1 MDFSRPS
8 KSAGE
13 LFNSLKEK
21 ISFQGR
27 NNERDEY
34 YEDEFYDEPQ
44 GNYGEV
50 MVDGM
55 GDYGP
60 YGYDAPYNDY
70 EYTTRSASS
79 RGRYHSSSANLVSSE
94 VARASAS
101 TLGLGSARLTDNSSV
116 LASSASQAGTTER
129 FAPIKKEEQVNG
141 GISGYD
147 VPATSYGDFVSPYKE
162 PSQSTFQNSFAAS
175 ASRAT
180 GEKQTGLDKLFSP
193 TTSEVAKA
201 PSSQVQHGSIDPY
214 QAYENNT
221 PYAHV
226 PTRSVVVIKPVTYED
241 VEGIASAVRAGEIVA
256 LVLRIT
262 NDSLSKRVLDFSFGV
277 ASALDAR
284 VECIT
289 DKVFV
294 VMRGTELTLEEKHE
308 LRKQGIN

>member
-1 MDFSRPS
+1 M
-8 KSAGE
+8 
-13 LFNSLKEK
+13 
-21 ISFQGR
+21 
-27 NNERDEY
+27 
-34 YEDEFYDEPQ
+34 
-44 GNYGEV
+44 
-50 MVDGM
+50 
-55 GDYGP
+55 
-60 YGYDAPYNDY
+60 
-70 EYTTRSASS
+70 
-79 RGRYHSSSANLVSSE
+79 
-94 VARASAS
+94 
-101 TLGLGSARLTDNSSV
+101 GSARLTDNSSV

-129 FAPIKKEEQVNG
+129 FAPIKEGRASQWRYFGLRCACYFVWS
-141 GISGYD
+141 IS
-147 VPATSYGDFVSPYKE
+147 VSPYKE
-162 PSQSTFQNSFAAS
+162 LSQSTFQNSFAAS
-175 ASRAT
+175 ASRVT

-193 TTSEVAKA
+193 TTSEVAKT

-294 VMRGTELTLEEKHE
+294 VMRGTELTLEGKARIEKA
-308 LRKQGIN
+308 GY